1 MKIQLWVAGAAI
13 LIAVPWGPAVKLLRL
28 IRSSRVVGEGHAGV
42 GLFPPSVDLK
52 LAAAGSHLAD
62 GCLTISAS
70 SLLQTGDYPSTAT
83 VSKEEPVIEG
93 ALFLPN
99 RLFLPVLVAYRQRPR
114 VKPED
119 KPLGLAVSTVLSSQ
133 SNSS

>member
-1 MKIQLWVAGAAI
+1 M
-13 LIAVPWGPAVKLLRL
+13 
-28 IRSSRVVGEGHAGV
+28 
-42 GLFPPSVDLK
+42 DLK

-62 GCLTISAS
+62 ASLTSLAS

-83 VSKEEPVIEG
+83 VSKEELVIEA

-99 RLFLPVLVAYRQRPR
+99 RLFLPMLVAYRQRPR

>member
-1 MKIQLWVAGAAI
+1 M
-13 LIAVPWGPAVKLLRL
+13 
-28 IRSSRVVGEGHAGV
+28 
-42 GLFPPSVDLK
+42 FPPSVDLK
-52 LAAAGSHLAD
+52 LAAAGSCLA
-62 GCLTISAS
+62 GGYLTTSAS
-70 SLLQTGDYPSTAT
+70 SLLQTGDYPSTAI
-83 VSKEEPVIEG
+83 VSKEELVIKG
-93 ALFLPN
+93 ALFLLN

>member
-28 IRSSRVVGEGHAGV
+28 VGSSRVVDEGHAGV
-42 GLFPPSVDLK
+42 GLFPLGVDLK
-52 LAAAGSHLAD
+52 LPAAGSHLAD
-62 GCLTISAS
+62 SYLTTSAS
-70 SLLQTGDYPSTAT
+70 SRFQTGDHPSTAT
-83 VSKEEPVIEG
+83 VSKEELVIEG
-93 ALFLPN
+93 ALFLPS
-99 RLFLPVLVAYRQRPR
+99 RLFLPILVAYRQRPR